1 MELRGEIR
9 DISMLLEVFQ
19 IVNVGKKSGRLEVS
33 GEDGKVIFYIKDGNI
48 INVDTTVPN
57 LRVLKEKT
65 EKGEAKFTDS
75 LISFLHYI
83 YYWRN
88 GRFQFKDENINV
100 KERGKADMTNL
111 IMELSKELDETPEAI
126 KKLIFL
132 DPQFTLSGDISSN
145 QLTLE
150 KKDFLVFQEFL
161 RGKTLK
167 QVLFA
172 GTPYSE
178 LIATVRK
185 LLSAGIISP
194 VEKKESEAV
203 KSVSVIPTVPE
214 EKLEQVRERL
224 VEALGP
230 MGEFLVDETFE
241 DLGISQLFVDS
252 VDKFIETLI
261 EKIPDGCIIDGE
273 DCKERFRQEFKEILS

>member
-1 MELRGEIR
+1 MELRGDIK
-9 DISMLLEVFQ
+9 DISVLLEAFQ
-19 IVNVGKKSGRLEVS
+19 IVGVGGKSGKFEVS
-33 GEDGKVIFYIKDGNI
+33 GGDGRITFYIKDGSIVNF
-48 INVDTTVPN
+48 DTTVPN
-57 LRVLKEKT
+57 LRTLKEKT
-65 EKGEAKFTDS
+65 EKGKAKLTDS
-75 LISFLHYI
+75 LVSLLHYI
-83 YYWRN
+83 YYWRD
-88 GRFQFKDENINV
+88 GRFHFTDGNV
-100 KERGKADMTNL
+100 NVQELGKADITNL
-111 IMELSKELDETPEAI
+111 IMEFSKELDETPEAI
-126 KKLIFL
+126 KKLIFI
-132 DPQFTLSGDISSN
+132 DPQFSLSGDISSN
-145 QLTLE
+145 QLTLDR
-150 KKDFLVFQEFL
+150 KDFLVFQEFL

-178 LIATVRK
+178 LVVTVQK
-185 LLSAGIISP
+185 LLSAGIVSP

-214 EKLEQVRERL
+214 EKLEQVRDRL

-230 MGEFLVDETFE
+230 MGEFLIDETFE

-273 DCKERFRQEFKEILS
+273 DCKRRFRQEFKEILS

>member
-19 IVNVGKKSGRLEVS
+19 IVNVGKKSGKLEVS

-88 GRFQFKDENINV
+88 GRFQFKDENISV
-100 KERGKADMTNL
+100 KERGKVDMTNL

-194 VEKKESEAV
+194 VEKKESEAG
-203 KSVSVIPTVPE
+203 KTVSVIPTVPE

-273 DCKERFRQEFKEILS
+273 DCKKRFRQEFKEILS

>member
-19 IVNVGKKSGRLEVS
+19 IVNVGKKSGKLEVS

-48 INVDTTVPN
+48 ISVDTTVPN

-88 GRFQFKDENINV
+88 GRFQFKDENISV

-194 VEKKESEAV
+194 VEKKESEAG
-203 KSVSVIPTVPE
+203 KTVSVIPTVPE

-273 DCKERFRQEFKEILS
+273 DCKERFRQEFREILS